1 MKKSQTYLTLFW
13 TFFKLGLFTFGGGYA
28 MIPLIQAEIGERK
41 KWMRTEEILDIVI
54 IAESTPGPIAVN
66 AATYVGY
73 KVGGF
78 FGALFATIGL
88 MLPSLGIIFGISLFF
103 DEFLQFSI
111 VQSAFKGIEVAV
123 AILIVNAGLK
133 LLKILKRDL
142 YSIVTLV
149 LIFVLMIAMDVFAFD
164 FSSIYL
170 ILIGAAFGL
179 FLEILRKQPKKE
191 GKQ

>member
-1 MKKSQTYLTLFW
+1 MKKSQTYATLFW

-41 KWMRTEEILDIVI
+41 KWMRNDEILDIVI

-66 AATYVGY
+66 ASTYVGY

-78 FGALFATIGL
+78 FGAFFATLGL
-88 MLPSLGIIFGISLFF
+88 VLPSLGIIFGISLFF

-123 AILIVNAGLK
+123 AILIVNAGIK
-133 LLKILKRDL
+133 LLKILKKDV
-142 YSIVTLV
+142 YSIVTLS
-149 LIFVLMIAMDVFAFD
+149 LIFLLTIALDVFALN
-164 FSSIYL
+164 FSSIFL

-179 FLEILRKQPKKE
+179 FLELLHKQPKKE
-191 GKQ
+191 EKQ

>member
-1 MKKSQTYLTLFW
+1 MKKSQTYATLFW

-41 KWMRTEEILDIVI
+41 KWMRNDEILDIVI

-66 AATYVGY
+66 ASTYVGY

-78 FGALFATIGL
+78 FGAFFATLGL
-88 MLPSLGIIFGISLFF
+88 VLPSLGIIFGISLFF

-123 AILIVNAGLK
+123 AILIVNAGIK
-133 LLKILKRDL
+133 LLKILKKDV
-142 YSIVTLV
+142 YSIVTLS
-149 LIFVLMIAMDVFAFD
+149 LIFLLTIALDVFAVN
-164 FSSIYL
+164 FSSIFL

-179 FLEILRKQPKKE
+179 FLELLHKQPKKE
-191 GKQ
+191 EKQ

>member
-1 MKKSQTYLTLFW
+1 MKKSKTYLTLFW

-78 FGALFATIGL
+78 FGALFATLGL
-88 MLPSLGIIFGISLFF
+88 VLPSLGIIFGISLFF

-123 AILIVNAGLK
+123 AILILNAGLK
-133 LLKILKRDL
+133 LLKILKKDL
-142 YSIVTLV
+142 YSIITLV

-170 ILIGAAFGL
+170 ILIGAGFGL
-179 FLEILRKQPKKE
+179 FLEALRKQPKKE
-191 GKQ
+191 EKQ

>member
-1 MKKSQTYLTLFW
+1 MKKSQTYATLFW

-41 KWMRTEEILDIVI
+41 KWMRNDEILDIVI

-78 FGALFATIGL
+78 FGAFFATLGL
-88 MLPSLGIIFGISLFF
+88 VLPSLGIIFGISLFF

-123 AILIVNAGLK
+123 AILIVNAGIK
-133 LLKILKRDL
+133 LLKILKKDV
-142 YSIVTLV
+142 YSIVTLS
-149 LIFVLMIAMDVFAFD
+149 LIFLLTIALDVFALN
-164 FSSIYL
+164 FSSIFL

-179 FLEILRKQPKKE
+179 FLELLHKQPKKE
-191 GKQ
+191 EKQ

>member
-1 MKKSQTYLTLFW
+1 MKKSKTYLTLFW

-78 FGALFATIGL
+78 FGALFATLGL
-88 MLPSLGIIFGISLFF
+88 VLPSLGIIFGISLFF

-111 VQSAFKGIEVAV
+111 AQSAFKGIEVAV
-123 AILIVNAGLK
+123 AILILNAGLK
-133 LLKILKRDL
+133 LLKILKKDL
-142 YSIVTLV
+142 YSIITLV

-170 ILIGAAFGL
+170 ILIGAGFGL
-179 FLEILRKQPKKE
+179 FLEALRKQPKKE
-191 GKQ
+191 EKQ